1 MWKSNVAPSGISST
15 CEQPVEHKGSINH
28 AEEWLM
34 FPECSLVS
42 RRSSEFSEC
51 GKLIQ
56 VVDSGRSA
64 KVSKSSGTDGKPMQ
78 DLLTCET

>member
-1 MWKSNVAPSGISST
+1 MASARAFAQSSPANWLRGAWKSNVAPYGISST

-34 FPECSLVS
+34 FPGCSLVS

-56 VVDSGRSA
+56 VVDPGVRL
-64 KVSKSSGTDGKPMQ
+64 K
-78 DLLTCET
+78 